1 KIIRDI
7 TERKRVEA
15 EREVAVEKLTTILE
29 SITDAFFAMD
39 RDWRVTYFNHQAEL
53 LLGRSRNEVLGQS
66 VWELYPDAVG
76 SRFEQECRLA
86 LSTDQPVSFEEYYP
100 SLDKWIDVRAYPSRD
115 GIAVYFRDTTAR
127 RAAEAGL
134 KQREEQLRQAQKM
147 EAVGQLAGGIAHDFN
162 NLLTAIT
169 GYAGLLLRQFDES
182 DARRGDVLEIRR
194 AAERAGTLTQQ
205 LLAFSRR
212 QVTQP
217 RLLNLNSLLE
227 DLSRLLVRLL
237 GEHIN
242 VVLELS
248 PEVGSVR
255 ADPGQ
260 MEQVIVN
267 LAVNA
272 RDAMPEGGTLTIST
286 AARAVDE
293 TAARAANSTPG
304 AYVALTV
311 RDTGHGFDPGLQERI
326 FEPFFTT
333 KGPGK
338 GTGLGLSTVYG
349 IVRQAGGTVT
359 VTSAPGEGAAFSIL
373 LPEAAEPAEATTVEQ
388 DQTVVPGTETVLLV
402 EDEPAVRG
410 MAARALREF
419 GYNVVVAADGPD
431 ALELGGPGQQQIDL
445 LLTDVALPHLS
456 GRIVAERLLEQR
468 PGMRVLFMS
477 GYTTDPAVMA
487 AAADR
492 GRFIQKPF
500 TPEAL
505 LTRVRAVL
513 DEPA

>member
-1 KIIRDI
+1 
-7 TERKRVEA
+7 
-15 EREVAVEKLTTILE
+15 
-29 SITDAFFAMD
+29 
-39 RDWRVTYFNHQAEL
+39 
-53 LLGRSRNEVLGQS
+53 
-66 VWELYPDAVG
+66 
-76 SRFEQECRLA
+76 
-86 LSTDQPVSFEEYYP
+86 
-100 SLDKWIDVRAYPSRD
+100 
-115 GIAVYFRDTTAR
+115 
-127 RAAEAGL
+127 
-134 KQREEQLRQAQKM
+134 
-147 EAVGQLAGGIAHDFN
+147 
-162 NLLTAIT
+162 
-169 GYAGLLLRQFDES
+169 
-182 DARRGDVLEIRR
+182 
-194 AAERAGTLTQQ
+194 
-205 LLAFSRR
+205 
-212 QVTQP
+212 
-217 RLLNLNSLLE
+217 
-227 DLSRLLVRLL
+227 
-237 GEHIN
+237 
-242 VVLELS
+242 
-248 PEVGSVR
+248 
-255 ADPGQ
+255 
-260 MEQVIVN
+260 
-267 LAVNA
+267 
-272 RDAMPEGGTLTIST
+272 MPEGGTLTIST
-286 AARAVDE
+286 AARALDE
-293 TAARAANSTPG
+293 AAARGSNSVPG

-373 LPEAAEPAEATTVEQ
+373 LPEAAEPAEAAAVEQ

-468 PGMRVLFMS
+468 PGKRVLFKS